1 MRKVI
6 STVLSAAT
14 VMSMVGIAAI
24 PVSAADS
31 KATIYVSDFSGAVY
45 DKEKSTQTQL
55 ANKAVDRGSYQFEV
69 GDLVN
74 VTVAYQSSNPTA
86 ISGYVGHTFIN
97 QNSATPTSADAFKV
111 NTDSVNNTMV
121 LTDKY
126 YANQGQNAGT
136 YIANEVSGTLLM
148 TAPESAV
155 EGSTAESSNPL
166 KDRVSY
172 TASTGSMSGI
182 AVSTEKK
189 VVTFTVEIKNATTSY
204 LYSTIEDAIDT
215 SDDVNSVG
223 ENVSVKTTLT
233 KVGHVGDESVA
244 EVSKSIQVAT
254 GDIVVFN
261 LKAKSASLVSAFGIT
276 TNYNSSE
283 FGLYTS
289 YSKDGVNTIV
299 ASQGGVE
306 NVDTKTAG
314 KITTEVSVA
323 TGGSNYNISSLTNL
337 QTVKFVAK
345 KSGTFTISAV
355 LNYIADKDG
364 KGIKK
369 GSNLSVTSSS
379 SITVADPDKIGA
391 VSKSIFVNKGDI
403 IVYTVKAKTNSKI
416 GTYTLVTK
424 YNADAF
430 DLYTNYSTDGVTT
443 MKLNQGGTESVRTKT
458 AGTINVT
465 ATAASGSPYTA
476 TTASNLEIVKLVAK
490 KSGTFTL
497 STTIKSMASA
507 SGTAL
512 ASTSVKFTNTS
523 SVISSATT

>member
-1 MRKVI
+1 MRKLI
-6 STVLSAAT
+6 STVLSVAT

-24 PVSAADS
+24 PVSAANT

-45 DKEKSTQTQL
+45 DKEKTTQTQL
-55 ANKAVDRGSYQFEV
+55 ANKAVSRGSYQFEV

-74 VTVAYQSSNPTA
+74 VTVAYQSSNPSA

-111 NTDSVNNTMV
+111 NTDSENNTMV

-136 YIANEVSGTLLM
+136 YIVNEISGTMLM

-155 EGSTAESSNPL
+155 EGSTEEISNPL

-172 TASTGSMSGI
+172 TASTGAKAGI
-182 AVSTEKK
+182 PVSTEKN
-189 VVTFTVEIKNATTSY
+189 VVTFTVEIKNAATSY
-204 LYSTIEDAIDT
+204 LYSTLEDAIDT
-215 SDDVNSVG
+215 SDEVNSVG

-244 EVSKSIQVAT
+244 EVSKSIQVAV

-261 LKAKSASLVSAFGIT
+261 VKAKSASQVSAFGIT
-276 TNYNSSE
+276 TNYDASE

-299 ASQGGVE
+299 ASQGGTE
-306 NVDTKTAG
+306 YVDTKTTSG
-314 KITTEVSVA
+314 TITTQVSA
-323 TGGSNYNISSLTNL
+323 ASGSNYNISAVTNL
-337 QTVKFVAK
+337 QTTKFVAK
-345 KSGTFTISAV
+345 KNGTFTISAV
-355 LNYIADKDG
+355 LDYIADKDG
-364 KGIKK
+364 KAIKK
-369 GSNLSVTSSS
+369 GSNLAVTSSS

-391 VSKSIFVNKGDI
+391 VSKSIFVNKGDV

-465 ATAASGSPYTA
+465 ATAASDSPYTA
-476 TTASNLEIVKLVAK
+476 PTASNIEIVKLVAK

-523 SVISSATT
+523 SVVA

>member
-1 MRKVI
+1 MRKLI
-6 STVLSAAT
+6 STALSATT
-14 VMSMVGIAAI
+14 VMSMIGIAAI
-24 PVSAADS
+24 PVSASDT

-45 DKEKSTQTQL
+45 DKGKTTQTQL
-55 ANKAVDRGSYQFEV
+55 ANKAVSRGSYEFEV

-74 VTVAYQSSNPTA
+74 VTVAYQSSNPSA

-97 QNSATPTSADAFKV
+97 QSSATPTSADAFKV

-136 YIANEVSGTLLM
+136 YIVNEASGTMLM
-148 TAPESAV
+148 TVPESAV
-155 EGSTAESSNPL
+155 EGSTAEISNPL

-172 TASTGSMSGI
+172 TASTGAQAGI
-182 AVSTEKK
+182 PVSTEKK

-204 LYSTIEDAIDT
+204 LYSTIEDAVDT
-215 SDDVNSVG
+215 SDAVNSVG

-244 EVSKSIQVAT
+244 EVSKSIQVAV

-261 LKAKSASLVSAFGIT
+261 VKAKSASQVSAFGIT
-276 TNYNSSE
+276 TNYTSSE

-299 ASQGGVE
+299 ASQGGTEYV
-306 NVDTKTAG
+306 NTKTAG
-314 KITTEVSVA
+314 KITTNVSA
-323 TGGSNYNISSLTNL
+323 ASGSNYNISTVTNL
-337 QTVKFVAK
+337 QTVKLVAK
-345 KSGTFTISAV
+345 KNGTFTISAT
-355 LNYIADKDG
+355 LDYITDKDG
-364 KGIKK
+364 KSIKK

-391 VSKSIFVNKGDI
+391 VSKSIFVNKGDV

-430 DLYTNYSTDGVTT
+430 DLYTSYSTDGVTT

-476 TTASNLEIVKLVAK
+476 TTASNIEIVKLVAK

-523 SVISSATT
+523 SVVA